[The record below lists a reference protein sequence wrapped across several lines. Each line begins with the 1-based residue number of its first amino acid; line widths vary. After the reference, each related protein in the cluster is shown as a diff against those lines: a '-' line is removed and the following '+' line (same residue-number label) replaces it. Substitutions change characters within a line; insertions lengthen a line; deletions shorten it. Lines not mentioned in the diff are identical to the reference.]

1 MANEIT
7 MPRLSDT
14 MTEGTVSKWR
24 KQIGEKVEK
33 GDILVDIE
41 TDKATMELEAFQ
53 AGVLG
58 RIVVNEGATVPIGEL
73 IALLVAPGEELPA
86 DTGAATPA
94 AAAAPAAQPAPE
106 AAPAP
111 ALAPTP
117 MTAVE
122 ASPESMPPA
131 PDSAT
136 GARLRVSPL
145 ARRLAEERGIDLRQV
160 AGTGPVGRIVRADI
174 ESFQPGSGAA
184 ASQASM
190 PVAFPGL
197 SEEVE
202 YVQLTSMQQTIARRM
217 LDSTLNAPHFYVTSE
232 IDMTEAVAFRRSI
245 NEAQPE
251 GQGISFN
258 DLVIKSVALAIR
270 SYPTVNSSYI
280 DGQFVRYKAINVGI
294 AVAIPDGLVVPVLR
308 HADMKGLSQ
317 IAAEA
322 KDLIDRARTRKL
334 SLQEMEGST
343 FSITNLGMYD
353 VDTFSGIINSPN
365 AGILAIGAIVKK
377 PVVKNDQIVVADRM
391 RVTIS
396 CDHRVLYGA
405 DAALFLR
412 EVKRVLEHP
421 ALLAL

>member
-86 DTGAATPA
+86 DTGAAAPA
-94 AAAAPAAQPAPE
+94 AAVAPAAQPAPE

-122 ASPESMPPA
+122 ASPEPMPPA

-160 AGTGPVGRIVRADI
+160 AGTGPLGRIVRADI

-202 YVQLTSMQQTIARRM
+202 YVQLTSMQQTIVRRM
-217 LDSTLNAPHFYVTSE
+217 MDSKLNAPHFYVTSE

-251 GQGISFN
+251 GQGVSFN
-258 DLVIKSVALAIR
+258 DLVIKAAALAIR
-270 SYPTVNSSYI
+270 SYPAVNSSYI

-353 VDTFSGIINSPN
+353 VDNFSGIINSPN

-405 DAALFLR
+405 DAALYLR

>member
-58 RIVVNEGATVPIGEL
+58 RIVVNEGATVPIGDL

-86 DTGAATPA
+86 DTGAAVPA
-94 AAAAPAAQPAPE
+94 AAVAPAAQPAP
-106 AAPAP
+106 APAP
-111 ALAPTP
+111 AP

-122 ASPESMPPA
+122 AAPQPMPPA
-131 PDSAT
+131 SDSAT
-136 GARLRVSPL
+136 SARLRVSPL

-174 ESFQPGSGAA
+174 ESFQPGSGTAP
-184 ASQASM
+184 SQGSM
-190 PVAFPGL
+190 PVAFTGL

-251 GQGISFN
+251 GQGVSFN
-258 DLVIKSVALAIR
+258 DLVIKAAALAIR
-270 SYPTVNSSYI
+270 SYPAVNSSYI

>member
-1 MANEIT
+1 
-7 MPRLSDT
+7 
-14 MTEGTVSKWR
+14 
-24 KQIGEKVEK
+24 
-33 GDILVDIE
+33 
-41 TDKATMELEAFQ
+41 
-53 AGVLG
+53 
-58 RIVVNEGATVPIGEL
+58 
-73 IALLVAPGEELPA
+73 
-86 DTGAATPA
+86 
-94 AAAAPAAQPAPE
+94 
-106 AAPAP
+106 
-111 ALAPTP
+111 

-122 ASPESMPPA
+122 ASPQPMPPA
-131 PDSAT
+131 SDSAT

-174 ESFQPGSGAA
+174 DSFQQGSGTA
-184 ASQASM
+184 ASQGSM

-202 YVQLTSMQQTIARRM
+202 YVQLTSMQQTIVRRM
-217 LDSTLNAPHFYVTSE
+217 MDSKLNAPHFYVTSE

-251 GQGISFN
+251 GQGVSFN
-258 DLVIKSVALAIR
+258 DLVIKAAALAIR
-270 SYPTVNSSYI
+270 SYPAVNSSYI

>member
-1 MANEIT
+1 MPNEIT

-14 MTEGTVSKWR
+14 MSEGTVSKWR

-53 AGVLG
+53 AGILG
-58 RIVVNEGATVPIGEL
+58 RIMVQEGSTVPIGEP
-73 IALLVAPGEELPA
+73 IALLIAPGEALPA
-86 DTGAATPA
+86 ETS
-94 AAAAPAAQPAPE
+94 AAPAPQPAAPTASATPP

-111 ALAPTP
+111 AA
-117 MTAVE
+117 
-122 ASPESMPPA
+122 PA
-131 PDSAT
+131 PSPAAPASAAPAPQPAPAAALS
-136 GARLRVSPL
+136 GRLRVSPL

-160 AGTGPVGRIVRADI
+160 TGTGPDGRIVRADI
-174 ESFQPGSGAA
+174 EAFRQGTGAAPAPSGA
-184 ASQASM
+184 

-197 SEEVE
+197 SDEEELVP
-202 YVQLTSMQQTIARRM
+202 LTSMQQTIVRRM
-217 LDSTLNAPHFYVTSE
+217 LDSKLNAPHFYVTSE
-232 IDMTEAVAFRRSI
+232 IDMAEAVAFRKSI

-251 GQGISFN
+251 GKGVSFN
-258 DLVIKSVALAIR
+258 DLVVKAVALSLR
-270 SYPTVNSSYI
+270 SYPVVNSSYLN
-280 DGQFVRYKAINVGI
+280 GQFVRYKAINVGI
-294 AVAIPDGLVVPVLR
+294 AVAIPDGLVVPVLK

-317 IAAEA
+317 LAAET

-334 SLQEMEGST
+334 TIPEMEGST

-365 AGILAIGAIVKK
+365 AAILAIGAIVKK
-377 PVVKNDQIVVADRM
+377 PVVKNDQIVAADQM
-391 RVTIS
+391 RVTLS